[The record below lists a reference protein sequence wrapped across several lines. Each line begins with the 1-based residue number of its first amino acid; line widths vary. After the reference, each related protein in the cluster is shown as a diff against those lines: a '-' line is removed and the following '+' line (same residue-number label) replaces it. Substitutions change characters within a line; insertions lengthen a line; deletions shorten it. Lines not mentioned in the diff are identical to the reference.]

1 MPQLLSVFLTTPQPN
16 IAGHL
21 CLQDPPLNYLPLPKI
36 NQRLSSCLA
45 LHTKQ
50 FARYHCQAKKR
61 KEKKSCPCA
70 ERPLSARRWYS
81 FKLYAKAFREAV
93 PLFSTMPEYPYSD
106 DMYSALDDSNVEEEP
121 DELYNVAAGLGLGDS
136 SYRPG
141 GPPQQ
146 QSDEEVALS
155 PSDGYFG
162 RSDPP
167 SGGLSTTAYPSDSA
181 STALNSQRQQHPE
194 QVPFN
199 RSTSAS
205 VPRSSQVP
213 HVPNIWVSDPSLEQG
228 SIDKARE
235 AQEERDQ
242 YQNRHLYN
250 TTAYQQ
256 HRADRNLGSSSL
268 SSPAAAGAS
277 STTFPLHNSRF
288 PAATGRPTAASP
300 SSSSS
305 VVAAHRYTPS
315 HSSFSAAGRPHYPQ
329 RIYSERSSLFGDAP
343 PAYTPSPT
351 SPTSNTTSSGTPHH
365 NNYQTFSP
373 TSPIAPG
380 TSSNNMGRLSESE
393 SHGLLAGQTYNAI
406 PQSMSGELDP
416 NDDGHFEY
424 PRPIGWKD
432 RVRHFNW
439 RKNWKLVLL
448 GVVLTIITLALLI
461 RSVQGPKE
469 EVSSTHGPPIVVAN
483 TSP

>member
-1 MPQLLSVFLTTPQPN
+1 
-16 IAGHL
+16 
-21 CLQDPPLNYLPLPKI
+21 
-36 NQRLSSCLA
+36 
-45 LHTKQ
+45 
-50 FARYHCQAKKR
+50 
-61 KEKKSCPCA
+61 
-70 ERPLSARRWYS
+70 
-81 FKLYAKAFREAV
+81 
-93 PLFSTMPEYPYSD
+93 MPEYPYSD

-121 DELYNVAAGLGLGDS
+121 DQLYNVAAGLGLGDS

-146 QSDEEVALS
+146 QSSEEEEEEDEEEEAALS

-167 SGGLSTTAYPSDSA
+167 SGRLSTTAYPSG
-181 STALNSQRQQHPE
+181 STDTAFNSQRQHLHE
-194 QVPFN
+194 EAPFN

-250 TTAYQQ
+250 TSAYQ
-256 HRADRNLGSSSL
+256 HRADPNLGSSSL
-268 SSPAAAGAS
+268 SSPAATGAS
-277 STTFPLHNSRF
+277 SNTSPLRNPHFPAA
-288 PAATGRPTAASP
+288 AATGRLTAASP
-300 SSSSS
+300 SSSSPS
-305 VVAAHRYTPS
+305 VAAHRYTPS
-315 HSSFSAAGRPHYPQ
+315 HSSFSTAGRPHYPQ

-351 SPTSNTTSSGTPHH
+351 SPTSNTRSGTPHH
-365 NNYQTFSP
+365 HNYQTFSP
-373 TSPIAPG
+373 TSPTAPG
-380 TSSNNMGRLSESE
+380 TSSNMGRLSESE

-406 PQSMSGELDP
+406 PQSMSGDLDP

-424 PRPIGWKD
+424 PRPTSWKD
-432 RVRHFNW
+432 RVRQFKW

-448 GVVLTIITLALLI
+448 GAVLTLITLILLV
-461 RSVQGPKE
+461 RSTRGSKE
-469 EVSSTHGPPIVVAN
+469 EVSSAHGPQLWSPIRHHRRPKDFLCHVPTHDIHPKAASLYCPHVIPCHDGVLPTFHVLPLMA
-483 TSP
+483 